1 METSADDMVP
11 YIGSCPLKRWVFVV
25 LTDAVRHS
33 IQRLLM
39 VRIMEDARNK
49 IKKHELLLKDRAG

>member
-1 METSADDMVP
+1 MEMSADGRLLH
-11 YIGSCPLKRWVFVV
+11 IGPCPLKRCVFVV

-39 VRIMEDARNK
+39 VRIMEDARDGVFK
-49 IKKHELLLKDRAG
+49 YKLVKEWAH